1 MTSTNAPTTRISS
14 ADAASAG
21 TPSAG
26 TPEHLDSPA
35 PAAAPDGAPVM
46 LALHQTALGGPE
58 VLRLTELPR
67 PAPGPGE
74 ILVAVHAAGL
84 NPTDFKHRALSIFL
98 PPPPLTLGWDVS
110 GTVVETGF
118 GVTLFRPGDEV
129 FGMLPYPYGAG
140 SHAEY
145 VTGPARA
152 FATKPAGI
160 DHVQAAALPL
170 AALTAWQALVDTADL
185 RPGQRV
191 LIHAAA
197 GGVGHLAV
205 QLAKERGAHVTG
217 TASAPKHDFL
227 RELGADACVDHR
239 SEDFT
244 DTDERY
250 DVVLDALGGEN
261 ATRSVGV
268 LRPGGVLVSL
278 LPGAEDTRA
287 AAEQARVRAVTLLVE
302 HDQAG
307 MRAIAELVERGRLRA
322 HVSGTFPLAE
332 GARAHIQ
339 GETGRTT
346 GKLVITVR

>member
-1 MTSTNAPTTRISS
+1 MTSTH
-14 ADAASAG
+14 
-21 TPSAG
+21 TPVN
-26 TPEHLDSPA
+26 PDSPD
-35 PAAAPDGAPVM
+35 PTAATDSQDRAADGTPVM

-58 VLRLTELPR
+58 VLQLTELPR
-67 PAPGPGE
+67 PTPGLGE

-110 GTVVETGF
+110 GTVVETGH
-118 GVTLFRPGDEV
+118 GVTLFKPGDEV
-129 FGMLPYPYGAG
+129 FGMLPYPHGAG

-145 VTGPARA
+145 VTGPTRA
-152 FATKPAGI
+152 FAAKPAGI

-170 AALTAWQALVDTADL
+170 AALTAWQALVETARL
-185 RPGQRV
+185 RAGQRV

-205 QLAKERGAHVTG
+205 QIAKERGAHVTG
-217 TASAPKHDFL
+217 TASSPKHDFL
-227 RELGADACVDHR
+227 RGLGADACIDHR

-250 DVVLDALGGEN
+250 GVVLDALGGEN

-268 LRPGGVLVSL
+268 LRPGGVLVTL
-278 LPGAEDTRA
+278 LPGAEGTRA
-287 AAEQARVRAVTLLVE
+287 AAEKAQVRAVHLAVE
-302 HDQAG
+302 HDHAG
-307 MRAIAELVERGRLRA
+307 MRAIADLVDRGRLRA

-332 GARAHIQ
+332 GARAHTL

-346 GKLVITVR
+346 GKLVITMR

>member
-1 MTSTNAPTTRISS
+1 
-14 ADAASAG
+14 
-21 TPSAG
+21 
-26 TPEHLDSPA
+26 
-35 PAAAPDGAPVM
+35 M

-67 PAPGPGE
+67 PAPGPGQ

-84 NPTDFKHRALSIFL
+84 NPTDFKHRALSLFL

-110 GTVVETGF
+110 GTVAETGM
-118 GVTLFRPGDEV
+118 GVTLFQPGDEV

-152 FATKPAGI
+152 FAAKPAGI
-160 DHVQAAALPL
+160 DHVEAAALPL
-170 AALTAWQALVDTADL
+170 AALTVWQALVDTAGL
-185 RPGQRV
+185 RSGQRV

-205 QLAKERGAHVTG
+205 QIAKELGAHVTG

-227 RELGADACVDHR
+227 RELGADVCVDHR

-250 DVVLDALGGEN
+250 DVVLDALGGET
-261 ATRSVGV
+261 ATRSVSV
-268 LRPGGVLVSL
+268 LRPGGIVVSL
-278 LPGAEDTRA
+278 LAAAADTPA
-287 AAEQARVRAVTLLVE
+287 AAEKAQVRAVGLLVE

-307 MRAIAELVERGRLRA
+307 MRAIADLVERGRLRA

-332 GARAHIQ
+332 GARAHVQ

>member
-1 MTSTNAPTTRISS
+1 MTSTDTSEHVNP
-14 ADAASAG
+14 
-21 TPSAG
+21 
-26 TPEHLDSPA
+26 PE
-35 PAAAPDGAPVM
+35 PAAAANPRSSAAGDGAPVM
-46 LALHQTALGGPE
+46 LALRQTALGGPE

-67 PAPGPGE
+67 PAPGLGE
-74 ILVAVHAAGL
+74 ILVAVHAAGF
-84 NPTDFKHRALSIFL
+84 NPTDYMHRAQSGFL
-98 PPPPLTLGWDVS
+98 PPPPRTLGWDVS
-110 GTVVETGF
+110 GTVVEAGH
-118 GVTLFRPGDEV
+118 GVTLFKPGDEV

-145 VTGPARA
+145 VTGPTRA
-152 FATKPAGI
+152 FAAKPAGL

-170 AALTAWQALVDTADL
+170 AALTAWQALVDTAGL
-185 RPGQRV
+185 RAGQRV

-205 QLAKERGAHVTG
+205 QIAKERGAHVTG

-227 RELGADACVDHR
+227 RGLGADACIDHR

-244 DTDERY
+244 DTDTRY
-250 DVVLDALGGEN
+250 DVVLDALGGGN
-261 ATRSVGV
+261 APRSVRV
-268 LRPGGVLVSL
+268 IRPGGVLVTL

-287 AAEQARVRAVTLLVE
+287 AAEKAQVRAVHLAVE
-302 HDQAG
+302 HDRAG
-307 MRAIAELVERGRLRA
+307 MRAIADLADRGKLRA

-332 GARAHIQ
+332 GARAHVL

>member
-1 MTSTNAPTTRISS
+1 MTSTDTAGHPGSTSTPT
-14 ADAASAG
+14 
-21 TPSAG
+21 
-26 TPEHLDSPA
+26 
-35 PAAAPDGAPVM
+35 M

-58 VLRLTELPR
+58 VLRLTELAR

-84 NPTDFKHRALSIFL
+84 NPTDFKHRAHPIFL
-98 PPPPLTLGWDVS
+98 PPPPMTLGWDVS
-110 GTVVETGF
+110 GTVVETGV

-129 FGMLPYPYGAG
+129 FGMLPYPHGAG
-140 SHAEY
+140 AHAEY
-145 VTGPARA
+145 VTGPTRA
-152 FATKPAGI
+152 FTAKPAAI

-185 RPGQRV
+185 RAGQRV

-205 QLAKERGAHVTG
+205 QVAKERGAHVTG
-217 TASAPKHDFL
+217 TASAAKHDFL
-227 RELGADACVDHR
+227 REIGVDACIDYR

-244 DTDERY
+244 DTGQRY
-250 DVVLDALGGEN
+250 DVVLDALGGET

-278 LPGAEDTRA
+278 VPVAEDTLA
-287 AAEQARVRAVTLLVE
+287 AAEKAQVRAVTLLVE

-307 MRAIAELVERGRLRA
+307 MRAIARLVDRGKLRA
-322 HVSGTFPLAE
+322 QVSGAFPLAE
-332 GARAHIQ
+332 GARAHAL
-339 GETGRTT
+339 GEAGHTT

>member
-1 MTSTNAPTTRISS
+1 MVGHL
-14 ADAASAG
+14 AAVI
-21 TPSAG
+21 
-26 TPEHLDSPA
+26 PA
-35 PAAAPDGAPVM
+35 
-46 LALHQTALGGPE
+46 HQVQAHVDE
-58 VLRLTELPR
+58 VLQLTEVPR
-67 PAPGPGE
+67 PTPGLGE
-74 ILVAVHAAGL
+74 ILVAVHAAGF
-84 NPTDFKHRALSIFL
+84 NPTDFMHRARSLFL

-110 GTVVETGF
+110 GTVVETGH
-118 GVTLFRPGDEV
+118 GVTLFKPGDEV
-129 FGMLPYPYGAG
+129 FGMLPYPHGAG

-145 VTGPARA
+145 VTGPTRA
-152 FATKPAGI
+152 FAAKPAGI

-170 AALTAWQALVDTADL
+170 AALTAWQALVETAGL
-185 RPGQRV
+185 RAGQRV

-205 QLAKERGAHVTG
+205 QIAKERGAHVTG
-217 TASAPKHDFL
+217 TASSPKHDFL
-227 RELGADACVDHR
+227 RELGADACIDHR

-261 ATRSVGV
+261 AIRSVSV
-268 LRPGGVLVSL
+268 LRPGGVLVTL

-287 AAEQARVRAVTLLVE
+287 VAEKAQVRAVHLAVE

-307 MRAIAELVERGRLRA
+307 MRAIAGLVDRGRLRA

-332 GARAHIQ
+332 GARAHVL

>member
-1 MTSTNAPTTRISS
+1 MTSTDTS
-14 ADAASAG
+14 AN
-21 TPSAG
+21 P
-26 TPEHLDSPA
+26 DSPD
-35 PAAAPDGAPVM
+35 PAAAAGSPNPAASNPAAPEGAPDAAPVM

-84 NPTDFKHRALSIFL
+84 NPTDFKHRAMSIFL
-98 PPPPLTLGWDVS
+98 PPPPMTLGWDVS
-110 GTVVETGF
+110 GTVLETGF

-129 FGMLPYPYGAG
+129 FGMLPYPHGAG

-145 VTGPARA
+145 VTGPTRA
-152 FATKPAGI
+152 FAAKPAGV

-170 AALTAWQALVDTADL
+170 AALTAWQALVETADL
-185 RPGQRV
+185 RAGQRV

-205 QLAKERGAHVTG
+205 QIAKERGAHVTG

-227 RELGADACVDHR
+227 RELGADARIDHR
-239 SEDFT
+239 TEDFT
-244 DTDERY
+244 DTEERY
-250 DVVLDALGGEN
+250 DVVLDTLGGEN
-261 ATRSVGV
+261 ATRSVSV

-278 LPGAEDTRA
+278 LPGAQDTPA
-287 AAEQARVRAVTLLVE
+287 AAEKAQVRAVTLIVE
-302 HDQAG
+302 HDRAG
-307 MRAIAELVERGRLRA
+307 MRAIAGLVERGKLRA

-332 GARAHIQ
+332 GARAHVQ

>member
-1 MTSTNAPTTRISS
+1 MTSTDLHEN
-14 ADAASAG
+14 
-21 TPSAG
+21 
-26 TPEHLDSPA
+26 PENSPA
-35 PAAAPDGAPVM
+35 PTAATDATNATGTPTM
-46 LALHQTALGGPE
+46 LALRQQELGGPE

-67 PAPGPGE
+67 PAPGSGE
-74 ILVAVHAAGL
+74 ILVAVHAAGV
-84 NPTDFKHRALSIFL
+84 NPTDAKHRARSIFL

-110 GTVVETGF
+110 GTVAETGF

-129 FGMLPYPYGAG
+129 FGMLPYPHGAG

-152 FATKPAGI
+152 FVARPAGI

-185 RPGQRV
+185 RAGQRV

-197 GGVGHLAV
+197 GGVGHLAT
-205 QLAKERGAHVTG
+205 QLARERGAHVTG
-217 TASAPKHDFL
+217 TASAAKHDLL

-239 SEDFT
+239 SEDFA

-250 DVVLDALGGEN
+250 DVVLDPLGGE
-261 ATRSVGV
+261 TTLRSLGV
-268 LRPGGVLVSL
+268 LRPGGIVVSL
-278 LPGAEDTRA
+278 VPGARGTRA
-287 AAEQARVRAVTLLVE
+287 AAARAGVRAVALLVE

-307 MRAIAELVERGRLRA
+307 MRAIAELVTRGRLRA

-332 GARAHIQ
+332 GARAHVQ
-339 GETGRTT
+339 QETGRTT

>member
-1 MTSTNAPTTRISS
+1 MTSTDAPT
-14 ADAASAG
+14 
-21 TPSAG
+21 
-26 TPEHLDSPA
+26 
-35 PAAAPDGAPVM
+35 M
-46 LALHQTALGGPE
+46 LALHQTALGGPD

-67 PAPGPGE
+67 PEPGLGE

-84 NPTDFKHRALSIFL
+84 NPTDVKHRATSIFL

-110 GTVVETGF
+110 GTVAATGP
-118 GVTLFRPGDEV
+118 GVTLFEPGDEV

-145 VTGPARA
+145 VTGPTRA
-152 FATKPAGI
+152 FVPKPAGI

-170 AALTAWQALVDTADL
+170 AALTAWQALVETAKL
-185 RPGQRV
+185 EKGQRA

-205 QLAKERGAHVTG
+205 QIAKERGAHVTG
-217 TASAPKHDFL
+217 TASAPKHAFL
-227 RELGADACVDHR
+227 RELGADACIDHR

-244 DTDERY
+244 KTGERY
-250 DVVLDALGGEN
+250 DVVLDALGGKN
-261 ATRSVGV
+261 ATRSVSV

-278 LPGAEDTRA
+278 VPGAEDTQA
-287 AAEQARVRAVTLLVE
+287 AAEKAQVRAVTLIVE

-307 MRAIAELVERGRLRA
+307 MRAIADLVDRGRLRA
-322 HVSGTFPLAE
+322 HISATFPLAE
-332 GARAHIQ
+332 GARAHAL

-346 GKLVITVR
+346 GKLVITVSS

>member
-1 MTSTNAPTTRISS
+1 
-14 ADAASAG
+14 
-21 TPSAG
+21 
-26 TPEHLDSPA
+26 
-35 PAAAPDGAPVM
+35 M
-46 LALHQTALGGPE
+46 LALHQTVLGGPE
-58 VLRLTELPR
+58 VLHLTELPR
-67 PAPGPGE
+67 PTPGIGE
-74 ILVAVHAAGL
+74 ILVAVHAAGF
-84 NPTDFKHRALSIFL
+84 NPTDFMHRALSLFL

-110 GTVVETGF
+110 GTVVETGH
-118 GVTLFRPGDEV
+118 GVTLFKPGDEV
-129 FGMLPYPYGAG
+129 FGMLPYPHGAG

-145 VTGPARA
+145 VTGPTRA
-152 FATKPAGI
+152 FAAKPAGI

-170 AALTAWQALVDTADL
+170 AALTAWQALVETAGL
-185 RPGQRV
+185 RAGQRV

-205 QLAKERGAHVTG
+205 QIAKERGAHVTG

-227 RELGADACVDHR
+227 RELGADACIDHR

-261 ATRSVGV
+261 AIRSVSV
-268 LRPGGVLVSL
+268 LRPGGTLVTL
-278 LPGAEDTRA
+278 LPGAEDTRVV
-287 AAEQARVRAVTLLVE
+287 AEKAQVRAVHLAVE
-302 HDQAG
+302 HDHAG

-332 GARAHIQ
+332 GAQAHVL

>member
-1 MTSTNAPTTRISS
+1 
-14 ADAASAG
+14 
-21 TPSAG
+21 
-26 TPEHLDSPA
+26 
-35 PAAAPDGAPVM
+35 
-46 LALHQTALGGPE
+46 
-58 VLRLTELPR
+58 
-67 PAPGPGE
+67 
-74 ILVAVHAAGL
+74 
-84 NPTDFKHRALSIFL
+84 
-98 PPPPLTLGWDVS
+98 LGWDVS

-118 GVTLFRPGDEV
+118 GVTLFQPGDEV
-129 FGMLPYPYGAG
+129 FGMLPYPYGVG

-145 VTGPARA
+145 VTGPTRA
-152 FATKPAGI
+152 FAAKPAGI

-185 RPGQRV
+185 RAGQRV

-205 QLAKERGAHVTG
+205 QIAKERGAHVTG

-227 RELGADACVDHR
+227 RELGADACVDYR

-250 DVVLDALGGEN
+250 DVVLDALGGET

-268 LRPGGVLVSL
+268 LRPGGTLVSV

-287 AAEQARVRAVTLLVE
+287 AAEKAQVRAVTLLVE

-332 GARAHIQ
+332 GARAHVQ

>member
-1 MTSTNAPTTRISS
+1 MTTTNTSENP
-14 ADAASAG
+14 G
-21 TPSAG
+21 
-26 TPEHLDSPA
+26 SPD
-35 PAAAPDGAPVM
+35 PAAIPDRTGPDGAPSM

-58 VLRLTELPR
+58 VLRLTALPR
-67 PAPGPGE
+67 PVPGPGE

-84 NPTDFKHRALSIFL
+84 NPTDFKHRAMSLFL

-110 GTVVETGF
+110 GTVVETGY

-145 VTGPARA
+145 VTGPTRA
-152 FATKPAGI
+152 FAPKPAGI
-160 DHVQAAALPL
+160 GHVEAAALPL

-185 RPGQRV
+185 RAGQRV
-191 LIHAAA
+191 LVHAAA

-205 QLAKERGAHVTG
+205 QIAKELGAHVTG

-227 RELGADACVDHR
+227 REIGADVCIDYR

-250 DVVLDALGGEN
+250 DVVLDTLGGET
-261 ATRSVGV
+261 ATRSAGV
-268 LRPGGVLVSL
+268 LSPGGVVVSL
-278 LPGAEDTRA
+278 LPGDEDTQA
-287 AAEQARVRAVTLLVE
+287 AAEKAQARAVTLLVE
-302 HDQAG
+302 HDRSG
-307 MRAIAELVERGRLRA
+307 MRAIAGLVERGRLRA

-332 GARAHIQ
+332 GARAHAQ

-346 GKLVITVR
+346 GKLVLTVR

>member
-1 MTSTNAPTTRISS
+1 MTSTDTPQNISFPARAKATDS
-14 ADAASAG
+14 A
-21 TPSAG
+21 
-26 TPEHLDSPA
+26 
-35 PAAAPDGAPVM
+35 GAPVM

-67 PAPGPGE
+67 PAPGPGQ

-110 GTVVETGF
+110 GTVVEAGI
-118 GVTLFRPGDEV
+118 GVTLFQPGDEV
-129 FGMLPYPYGAG
+129 FGMLPYPHGAG
-140 SHAEY
+140 SHAQY

-152 FATKPAGI
+152 FAAKPSGI

-170 AALTAWQALVDTADL
+170 AALSAWQALVETAHL
-185 RPGQRV
+185 RAGQRV

-205 QLAKERGAHVTG
+205 QIAKELGAHVTG

-227 RELGADACVDHR
+227 RELGADSCIDYH

-244 DTDERY
+244 DAEEPY
-250 DVVLDALGGEN
+250 DVVLDTLGGKT
-261 ATRSVGV
+261 ATRSVSV
-268 LRPGGVLVSL
+268 LRPGGLLVSL
-278 LPGAEDTRA
+278 VPGREDTHA
-287 AAEQARVRAVTLLVE
+287 AAKRAQVRVVTLIVE
-302 HDQAG
+302 HDHAG
-307 MRAIAELVERGRLRA
+307 MRAIAGLVDQGSLRA
-322 HVSGTFPLAE
+322 HVSGTFPLAD
-332 GARAHIQ
+332 GAQAHVL

>member
-1 MTSTNAPTTRISS
+1 MTST
-14 ADAASAG
+14 D
-21 TPSAG
+21 
-26 TPEHLDSPA
+26 TPENLNSPA
-35 PAAAPDGAPVM
+35 PAALAAAPDSPDPAVPDGAPAM

-67 PAPGPGE
+67 PAPGPGQ

-110 GTVVETGF
+110 GTVAATGP
-118 GVTLFRPGDEV
+118 GVTLFKPGDEV

-145 VTGPARA
+145 VNGPARA
-152 FATKPAGI
+152 FAAKPTGI

-170 AALTAWQALVDTADL
+170 AALTAWQALVETADL
-185 RPGQRV
+185 RAGQRV

-205 QLAKERGAHVTG
+205 QIAKERGAHVTG

-227 RELGADACVDHR
+227 RGLGTDTCVDHR

-244 DTDERY
+244 DTEESY
-250 DVVLDALGGEN
+250 DVVLDTLGGET
-261 ATRSVGV
+261 ATRSVSV

-278 LPGAEDTRA
+278 VPGAEDT
-287 AAEQARVRAVTLLVE
+287 QAVAQKAQIRAVTLIVE

-307 MRAIAELVERGRLRA
+307 MRAIAELVDRGSLRA
-322 HVSGTFPLAE
+322 HVSGIFPLAE
-332 GARAHIQ
+332 GARAHAL

-346 GKLVITVR
+346 GKLVLTMR

>member
-1 MTSTNAPTTRISS
+1 MTST
-14 ADAASAG
+14 D
-21 TPSAG
+21 
-26 TPEHLDSPA
+26 TPENLNSPD
-35 PAAAPDGAPVM
+35 PAATTDPPDPAAPDGAPVM
-46 LALHQTALGGPE
+46 LALHQTDLGGPE
-58 VLRLTELPR
+58 VLQLTELPR

-84 NPTDFKHRALSIFL
+84 NPTDFKHRALRIFL

-145 VTGPARA
+145 VTGPTRA
-152 FATKPAGI
+152 FAAKPAGI

-170 AALTAWQALVDTADL
+170 AALTAWQALVETADL
-185 RPGQRV
+185 RTGQRV

-205 QLAKERGAHVTG
+205 QIAKERGAHVTG
-217 TASAPKHDFL
+217 TASALKHDFL
-227 RELGADACVDHR
+227 RELGADACIDHR

-244 DTDERY
+244 DTEERY
-250 DVVLDALGGEN
+250 DVVLDALGGQT
-261 ATRSVGV
+261 ATRSVSV

-278 LPGAEDTRA
+278 LPGAEDTLA
-287 AAEQARVRAVTLLVE
+287 AAEKAQVRAVTLLVE

-307 MRAIAELVERGRLRA
+307 MRAVAELVDWGRLRA

-332 GARAHIQ
+332 GARAHVL

>member
-1 MTSTNAPTTRISS
+1 MTST
-14 ADAASAG
+14 D
-21 TPSAG
+21 
-26 TPEHLDSPA
+26 TPENFGPKDA
-35 PAAAPDGAPVM
+35 APVM

-67 PAPGPGE
+67 PSPGPGE

-84 NPTDFKHRALSIFL
+84 NPTDVKHRALSIFL

-110 GTVVETGF
+110 GTVTETGF

-152 FATKPAGI
+152 FAAKPTGI

-170 AALTAWQALVDTADL
+170 AALTAWQALVETAGL
-185 RPGQRV
+185 TSGQRV
-191 LIHAAA
+191 LVHAAA

-205 QLAKERGAHVTG
+205 QIAKERGAHVTG

-227 RELGADACVDHR
+227 RELGADVCVDHR
-239 SEDFT
+239 SADFT
-244 DTDERY
+244 DTEDRY
-250 DVVLDALGGEN
+250 DVVLDTLGGDT
-261 ATRSVGV
+261 ATRSVSV
-268 LRPGGVLVSL
+268 LRPGGVVVSL
-278 LPGAEDTRA
+278 LPVAADTLA
-287 AAEQARVRAVTLLVE
+287 AAEKAQARAVVLLVE
-302 HDQAG
+302 HDHAG
-307 MRAIAELVERGRLRA
+307 MRAVAELVDRGRLRP

-332 GARAHIQ
+332 GARAHVLA
-339 GETGRTT
+339 ETGRTT

>member
-1 MTSTNAPTTRISS
+1 
-14 ADAASAG
+14 
-21 TPSAG
+21 
-26 TPEHLDSPA
+26 
-35 PAAAPDGAPVM
+35 M

-58 VLRLTELPR
+58 VLRLTEVPR

-74 ILVAVHAAGL
+74 VLVAVHAAGL
-84 NPTDFKHRALSIFL
+84 NPTDFKHRAHSIFL
-98 PPPPLTLGWDVS
+98 PPPPMTLGWDVS
-110 GTVVETGF
+110 GTVVETGV
-118 GVTLFRPGDEV
+118 GVTLFRLGDEV
-129 FGMLPYPYGAG
+129 FGMLPYPCGAG

-152 FATKPAGI
+152 FAAKPAGV

-185 RPGQRV
+185 RAGQRV

-205 QLAKERGAHVTG
+205 QIAKERGAHVTG
-217 TASAPKHDFL
+217 TASAAKHDFL
-227 RELGADACVDHR
+227 REIGVDVCIDYR
-239 SEDFT
+239 TEDFT
-244 DTDERY
+244 DTEQRY
-250 DVVLDALGGEN
+250 DVVLDAIGGET

-268 LRPGGVLVSL
+268 LRPGGILVSL
-278 LPGAEDTRA
+278 VPDAEDTQA
-287 AAEQARVRAVTLLVE
+287 TAEKAQVRAVTLLVE

-307 MRAIAELVERGRLRA
+307 IRAVARLADRGKLRA

-332 GARAHIQ
+332 GARAHAL
-339 GETGRTT
+339 GETGHTT